1 MSRFKTA
8 AITPFQTRVVF
19 KRKGSRVRYIDPAT
33 AKVSGWERD
42 PDVTMAEAKRALIER
57 VAEKN
62 RARSIQNTAET
73 VYSRMTVA
81 ELRALAGDRGI
92 KVPSKARKA
101 DIIAML
107 AN

>member
-8 AITPFQTRVVF
+8 ASAPSFSGGVVF
-19 KRKGSRVRYIDPAT
+19 KRKGNRVRYIDPAT
-33 AKVSGWERD
+33 AKVSGWVKVPAVQRIVRLPESMTSD
-42 PDVTMAEAKRALIER
+42 YESKSR
-57 VAEKN
+57 VLDK
-62 RARSIQNTAET
+62 
-73 VYSRMTVA
+73 MTVT

-92 KVPSKARKA
+92 KVPSKSRKA

>member
-8 AITPFQTRVVF
+8 AITPFRTRKVF
-19 KRKGSRVRYIDPAT
+19 KRKGSRVRYIDPVT
-33 AKVSGWERD
+33 AQVSGWERD
-42 PDVTMAEAKRALIER
+42 PNAAPAGDYAR
-57 VAEKN
+57 VVAATFNANATGEN
-62 RARSIQNTAET
+62 

-81 ELRALAGDRGI
+81 ELRTLAGDRGI
-92 KVPSKARKA
+92 KVPSKMRKA

>member
-8 AITPFQTRVVF
+8 AVAPSFHNGIVF

-33 AKVSGWERD
+33 AKVSGW
-42 PDVTMAEAKRALIER
+42 MR
-57 VAEKN
+57 VAPVSPFLRTVVDTYNANAEG
-62 RARSIQNTAET
+62 QN